1 MWSFHGIMITSQI
14 NQLYMVHQYLS
25 LKTWSVNPYV
35 RWKVTGP
42 SGFLLDI
49 ILASQQHIVPSALQI
64 RAGQWSTIANLWP
77 LNACDWWLFQEIFLS
92 LILLFP
98 RNSSK
103 WSWTCFLGIQTLT
116 KYTQVCFLFIHSFF
130 TCCFVIILCIN
141 APHLFI
147 LFHCMSVLLLLV
159 VSQSLCILMLSTF
172 CTFRITTGT
181 KDKNKSFNL
190 ASNTFCCEI

>member
-1 MWSFHGIMITSQI
+1 MEFSWNHDNLSNEPAVHGPPILVTDD
-14 NQLYMVHQYLS
+14 MVC
-25 LKTWSVNPYV
+25 KSVCQMKKG
-35 RWKVTGP
+35 KVTGP

-103 WSWTCFLGIQTLT
+103 
-116 KYTQVCFLFIHSFF
+116 
-130 TCCFVIILCIN
+130 
-141 APHLFI
+141 
-147 LFHCMSVLLLLV
+147 
-159 VSQSLCILMLSTF
+159 
-172 CTFRITTGT
+172 
-181 KDKNKSFNL
+181 
-190 ASNTFCCEI
+190 